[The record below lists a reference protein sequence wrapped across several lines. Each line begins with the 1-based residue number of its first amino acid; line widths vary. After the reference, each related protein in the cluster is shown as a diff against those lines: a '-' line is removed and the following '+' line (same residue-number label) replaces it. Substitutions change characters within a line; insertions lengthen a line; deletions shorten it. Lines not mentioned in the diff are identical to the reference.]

1 MEYGPLDQNL
11 YFRIWIFKFLEQ
23 LKVMVSSC
31 IPDSQMEFFKTSS
44 DLIK

>member
-1 MEYGPLDQNL
+1 MDLLIRIYILEYESS
-11 YFRIWIFKFLEQ
+11 KFLEQ
-23 LKVMVSSC
+23 LKVVVSSC